1 MTDSTITKTAFF
13 AAPAETVWSFL
24 TDKDKLGRWFHPARA
39 DLEQGQDLALVSAK
53 PGGDAE
59 PICWDAVLSAEPPNR
74 LVYSF
79 TVKPLAG
86 VMTKVTWLLNEVQG
100 GTRLTLIHEGLD
112 KATQSPL
119 GLILALDK
127 GWDEHLAGLRQAVA
141 G

>member
-1 MTDSTITKTAFF
+1 MIDTTITKTAFF

-39 DLEQGQDLALVSAK
+39 NLREGHDFFLVS
-53 PGGDAE
+53 GDDE
-59 PICWDAVLSAEPPNR
+59 PICWGAVLAAERPSR

-86 VMTKVTWLLNEVQG
+86 VMTKVTWLLDDVQG

-112 KATQSPL
+112 KAEGSPL

-127 GWDEHLAGLRQAVA
+127 GWDEHLAGLRRAVS